1 MTRNQGKSLLLGLK
15 MKKILMQVKAITIL
29 IRRIKMQ
36 IIQSNRMK
44 LQLMN
49 VKGVGSPSSGPVV
62 EDYFQLLGCKDVL
75 YYDFCIKLILGL
87 GHLTCNP
94 LAAVV
99 LLICLAAGEN
109 TKKESGVVTIC
120 IPRNRK

>member
-1 MTRNQGKSLLLGLK
+1 
-15 MKKILMQVKAITIL
+15 
-29 IRRIKMQ
+29 MQ
-36 IIQSNRMK
+36 IIQRNHVK
-44 LQLMN
+44 LKLMLI
-49 VKGVGSPSSGPVV
+49 KWVGSPASGLLV

-75 YYDFCIKLILGL
+75 YYDFCIELILGL
-87 GHLTCNP
+87 GHPTCNP

>member
-1 MTRNQGKSLLLGLK
+1 MVLYFHGDNTICHHLKCRKLRRRLGNNLEDYLTRNQGKSLLLGLK

-87 GHLTCNP
+87 GQSYL
-94 LAAVV
+94 
-99 LLICLAAGEN
+99 
-109 TKKESGVVTIC
+109 
-120 IPRNRK
+120 